1 LLAFGIE
8 LDARANLGNMR
19 MKRFSSFIVDG
30 VVKVLNIEESGG
42 GLTCSLSNSLLQQ
55 IEQ

>member
-1 LLAFGIE
+1 
-8 LDARANLGNMR
+8 MR